1 MKLLF
6 IGGPAD
12 GQLRDFNEPLNPLVD
27 SKINVTAPN
36 GIIYVYNVVFF
47 SGNTLQFPVAIFE
60 TMQPDD
66 VFKAL
71 LQWYSVKPR
80 VRRMAP
86 PTAAGPEPPPTE
98 PPAEPA
104 ESKLVLP

>member
-12 GQLRDFNEPLNPLVD
+12 GQLRDFNEPVSPLMD

-66 VFKAL
+66 VFKTL
-71 LQWYSVKPR
+71 LEWYSVKPHKH
-80 VRRMAP
+80 RMAP
-86 PTAAGPEPPPTE
+86 PPTSSESPPE
-98 PPAEPA
+98 A
-104 ESKLVLP
+104 